1 MKDGKKRREYYK
13 FIRQMAAEGAENN
26 SVKALSSQEYRA
38 LKLKQYLLKA
48 TIAQKEV
55 WEDKARADKL
65 RAEYDD
71 CEKQAEAVLRSM
83 NLTPADLLPK
93 YVCQKC
99 RDTGYAHDGNF
110 CDCYPGDE
118 MSEYIQKQKTDTDCI
133 KARLRKR
140 KKRYEE

>member
-13 FIRQMAAEGAENN
+13 SIRKMTAEVAENN
-26 SVKALSSQEYRA
+26 CMKAMSSQEYRV
-38 LKLKQYLLKA
+38 LRVKQHLLKA

-65 RAEYDD
+65 RAEYEE
-71 CEKQAEAVLRSM
+71 CEKQAESILLAM

-93 YVCQKC
+93 YVCKKC
-99 RDTGYAHDGNF
+99 RDTGYTTDGNF

-118 MSEYIQKQKTDTDCI
+118 TSDYIQKQKS
-133 KARLRKR
+133 
-140 KKRYEE
+140 